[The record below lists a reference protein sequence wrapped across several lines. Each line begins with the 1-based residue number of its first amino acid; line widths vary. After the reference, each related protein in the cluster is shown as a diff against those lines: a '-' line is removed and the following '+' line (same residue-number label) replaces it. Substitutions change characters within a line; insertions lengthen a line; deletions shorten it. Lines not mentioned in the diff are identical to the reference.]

1 MKWNNLKEV
10 VEVLDKDKTIYD
22 IFCEC
27 PYEILKTVRLKKY
40 RSGEFRLE
48 NGEVYDKFFVIVE
61 GEADI
66 FFVSDNGKKY
76 HISTYKKG
84 QFLGELEHFDRNPF
98 LSLVEVR
105 GEVVTLEMG
114 REEYLTWLEKD
125 NNFKQYVLRAL
136 CRYTYSSM
144 QKMSEAT
151 LYTLKQR
158 VCQYFIENT
167 NEKGKSS
174 MLLNVEELS
183 ERMGVTTRSVNRILK
198 ELKDKN
204 ILEINN
210 SKVMITNREQLLKE
224 KNEK

>member
-1 MKWNNLKEV
+1 MKWNSLKEV
-10 VEVLDKDKTIYD
+10 IEILEKDKTIYD

-27 PYEILKTVRLKKY
+27 PYEILKTARLKKY
-40 RSGEFRLE
+40 RAGEFRLE
-48 NGEVYDKFFVIVE
+48 HGEVYDKFYIIVE

-66 FFVSDNGKKY
+66 FFVSDQGKKY

-84 QFLGELEHFDRNPF
+84 QFLGELEQFDRSPF
-98 LSLVEVR
+98 LSLVEGR
-105 GEVVTLEMG
+105 GDVVTLELG
-114 REEYLTWLEKD
+114 RNEYLTWLEKD
-125 NNFKQYVLRAL
+125 NNFRQFVLRAL
-136 CRYTYSSM
+136 CRYTYNSM
-144 QKMSEAT
+144 QKMSETT

-158 VCQYFIENT
+158 VCQYFIEQT
-167 NEKGKSS
+167 YDKGRTS

-183 ERMGVTTRSVNRILK
+183 EKMGVTTRSVNRVLK

-210 SKVMITNREQLLKE
+210 SKVTITNRERLLKE

>member
-48 NGEVYDKFFVIVE
+48 HGEVHDKFYIIVE

-76 HISTYKKG
+76 HIATYKKG
-84 QFLGELEHFDRNPF
+84 QFLGELEHFDRSPF
-98 LSLVEVR
+98 LSLVEGR
-105 GEVVTLEMG
+105 GEVVTLELS
-114 REEYLTWLEKD
+114 RDEYLNWLEKD
-125 NNFKQYVLRAL
+125 SNFKQYILRVL

-167 NEKGKSS
+167 SDKGKTSL
-174 MLLNVEELS
+174 LLNVEELS
-183 ERMGVTTRSVNRILK
+183 ERMGVTTRSVNRVLK
-198 ELKDKN
+198 ELKDKK

-210 SKVMITNREQLLKE
+210 SKVVIIDRERLLKE

>member
-1 MKWNNLKEV
+1 MNWNNFKGV
-10 VEVLDKDKTIYD
+10 VEILEKDKTIYD

-40 RSGEFRLE
+40 RAGEFRLE
-48 NGEVYDKFFVIVE
+48 HGEIYDKFFIIVE

-66 FFVSDNGKKY
+66 FFVSDHGKKY

-84 QFLGELEHFDRNPF
+84 QFLGELEQFDRSPY
-98 LSLVEVR
+98 LSLVQGR
-105 GEVVTLEMG
+105 GEVVTLELG
-114 REEYLTWLEKD
+114 RDEYLAWLEKD
-125 NNFKQYVLRAL
+125 SNFRQYVLRVL
-136 CRYTYSSM
+136 CRYTYVSM

-167 NEKGKSS
+167 YEKGKTS
-174 MLLNVEELS
+174 MLLNVEDLS
-183 ERMGVTTRSVNRILK
+183 ERMGVTTRSVNRVIK

-204 ILEINN
+204 ILEISN
-210 SKVMITNREQLLKE
+210 SKVVITNREQLFKE